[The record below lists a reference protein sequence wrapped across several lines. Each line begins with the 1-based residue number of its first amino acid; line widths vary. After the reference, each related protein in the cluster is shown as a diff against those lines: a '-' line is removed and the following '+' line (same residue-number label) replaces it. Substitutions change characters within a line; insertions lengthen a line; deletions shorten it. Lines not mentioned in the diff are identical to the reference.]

1 MEFNF
6 SLSGEIVIY
15 SGNPFGYI
23 FDLKLMN
30 LAMRIF

>member
-15 SGNPFGYI
+15 SGNPFDYI
-23 FDLKLMN
+23 FDLKPMN